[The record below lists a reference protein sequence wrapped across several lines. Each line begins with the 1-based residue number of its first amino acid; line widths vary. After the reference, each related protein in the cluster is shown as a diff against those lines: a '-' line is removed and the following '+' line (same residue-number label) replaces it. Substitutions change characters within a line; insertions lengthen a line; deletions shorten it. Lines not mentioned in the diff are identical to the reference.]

1 AAAIGVF
8 LVGNALLFGL
18 GSHPF
23 DMTAEKFWAHIAV
36 THSPA
41 ELYYL
46 PNFVS
51 LADVWNGGPW
61 HEAVFPYGAVL
72 AYIFAGIGATNAVF
86 LDGPGG
92 LQAQSFTVELTIKAT
107 IVLFGLADGILIYHI
122 AKAATK
128 SQRWALIAAGA
139 FLFNPAV
146 WFSMS
151 VWGQTHVISI
161 FFALLGIWFMF
172 RENPTGSW
180 LSLAACALTRPQMIV
195 PVFLLA
201 MVLFKLFPLSQN
213 LRSGAWTV
221 IVVSLVLAPF
231 SLAISPSLP
240 IDILWNQFYFQE
252 AGGNEAAQTIVS
264 LGAFSIWPL
273 VTAVAEGATGQERFH
288 HLAADPL
295 IDPLTYQR
303 ISSLL
308 AGSIVLIAAGVI
320 LFRGRKEGPA
330 GYLLPVAIGTV
341 GFFIT
346 KTGLAAT
353 HMLIVLPFLIL
364 CIGRVRTPSF
374 WAMITVWSL
383 TTLVP
388 MWGGLGEAL
397 TDVERLAPALHA
409 DNNPLTWLSMKLYA
423 LDVFITVGVMGNI
436 AAFVWLWIELFW
448 VARPKPIPGEQ
459 VRLER
464 VTAFD

>member
-1 AAAIGVF
+1 
-8 LVGNALLFGL
+8 
-18 GSHPF
+18 
-23 DMTAEKFWAHIAV
+23 V
-36 THSPA
+36 THGPA

-72 AYIFAGIGATNAVF
+72 AYIFTGVGAANAVF

-92 LQAQSFTVELTIKAT
+92 LEAQSFSVEFTIKAT

-122 AKAATK
+122 AKAATS

-139 FLFNPAV
+139 FLLNPAV

-161 FFALLGIWFMF
+161 FFALLAIWFMF
-172 RENPTGSW
+172 RENPTGAW
-180 LSLAACALTRPQMIV
+180 LSLAACTLTRPQMVV
-195 PVFLLA
+195 PVFLLVV
-201 MVLFKLFPLSQN
+201 VLFKLFPLRQN
-213 LRSGAWTV
+213 LRSACWTV
-221 IVVSLVLAPF
+221 VVSSLVLAPF

-252 AGGNEAAQTIVS
+252 AGGNESAQTIVS

-273 VTAVAEGATGQERFH
+273 VTGFAEGATGQERFH
-288 HLAADPL
+288 HLATDTL

-303 ISSLL
+303 FSGIL

-353 HMLIVLPFLIL
+353 HMLIVLPFLVL
-364 CIGRVRTPSF
+364 CIGRLRTQSY
-374 WAMITVWSL
+374 WAIIAVWTV

-409 DNNPLTWLSMKLYA
+409 DNNPLTWFFMELYS
-423 LDVFITVGVMGNI
+423 LDAFITVGVVANI
-436 AAFVWLWIELFW
+436 AVFLSLWFELFW
-448 VARPKPIPGEQ
+448 VSKPRPIPREQ
-459 VRLER
+459 VRFER